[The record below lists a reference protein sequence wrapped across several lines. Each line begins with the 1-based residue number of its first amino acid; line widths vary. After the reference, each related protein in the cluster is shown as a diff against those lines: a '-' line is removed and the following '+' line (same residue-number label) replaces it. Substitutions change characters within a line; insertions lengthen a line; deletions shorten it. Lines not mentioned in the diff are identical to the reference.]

1 MRFLIL
7 LTIIVTC
14 CLSFVRWENP
24 VWKAP
29 STFNAPFY
37 KVEVSQL
44 TRAKV
49 ELGRKLFY
57 DPILSK
63 NNTISCA
70 SCHNSFHAFAHTDHA
85 LSHGIYD
92 SIGTRNA
99 PPLFNLAWSTHLMWD
114 GASFHLDA
122 QALAPI
128 ENNIEMD
135 EKLNHVLIKLQQSQK
150 YPALFKQAYGSPT
163 ITGERFLNAL
173 QAFELTLVSASSK
186 YDSVMADQSSFTAQE
201 KNGYQLFQKN
211 CNRCH
216 TEPLFTNHQF
226 ADNGLA
232 VNPALNDVGRYRIS
246 RKSTDSLKFKVPSLR
261 NLSYTYP
268 YMHDGRF
275 NSLQSVLKHYTKGIV
290 QHPNLDEG
298 LRAGIPLSDKER
310 TDIIAFILT
319 LNDRS
324 FVFNKNYSEPKN

>member
-1 MRFLIL
+1 MRSIIIFF
-7 LTIIVTC
+7 IIVTC
-14 CLSFVRWENP
+14 CLSFVRWENT

-29 STFNAPFY
+29 SYFNAPYY

-70 SCHNSFHAFAHTDHA
+70 SCHNSYHAFAHTDHA

-99 PPLFNLAWSTHLMWD
+99 PALFNLAWSKELMWD

-128 ENNIEMD
+128 ENKIEMD
-135 EKLNHVLIKLQQSQK
+135 EKLNHVLQKLQANPSYVSAFQT
-150 YPALFKQAYGSPT
+150 AYGKGP
-163 ITGERFLNAL
+163 ITGEKFLNAL
-173 QAFELTLVSASSK
+173 QSFQLTLVSANSK
-186 YDSVMADQSSFTAQE
+186 YDSVKLEKANFNAQE
-201 KNGYQLFQKN
+201 QSGYQLFTMH

-232 VNPALNDVGRYRIS
+232 VNLELNDVGRYRIT
-246 RKSTDSLKFKVPSLR
+246 RKSSDSLKFKVPSLR

-275 NSLQSVLKHYTKGIV
+275 NSLQSVLKHYTKEIV

-310 TDIIAFILT
+310 TDIIAFLLT

-324 FVFNKNYSEPKN
+324 FVFDKQFSQPK